1 MAPTPIPGLQP
12 PDQLLAQYNALNMA
26 IASAVKVVR
35 FQDRTVE
42 YASIDE
48 MIKAAN
54 YIAQLL
60 AAMGI
65 DTGAGSG
72 GASGGYRQIRMYTNK
87 GL

>member
-1 MAPTPIPGLQP
+1 MIPPPSSLQS
-12 PDQLLAQYNALNMA
+12 QYDALNAA
-26 IASAVKVVR
+26 IASGVKVVR

-54 YIAQLL
+54 YIYQL
-60 AAMGI
+60 
-65 DTGAGSG
+65 SG
-72 GASGGYRQIRMYTNK
+72 GTVSPGGGTGTGTTSASGPHRQIRFYTNK

>member
-1 MAPTPIPGLQP
+1 MSNPGIQPPTPLQ
-12 PDQLLAQYNALNMA
+12 AQYAALQLA
-26 IASAVKVVR
+26 IASGVKGVR

-42 YASIDE
+42 YASVDE

-60 AAMGI
+60 G
-65 DTGAGSG
+65 TP
-72 GASGGYRQIRMYTNK
+72 GGYRQIRFYTNK